1 MLKEKAKAQL
11 LNWLGLKVKV
21 FTMPPGNGGEY
32 PWLIRTQVG
41 DFYTQRHIDYLISTQ
56 NEKTARWWLWMK
68 ISFVLHALEA
78 VAIIALYLILK

>member
-11 LNWLGLKVKV
+11 LHWLGIELEV

-56 NEKTARWWLWMK
+56 NEKTARCWLWMK

-78 VAIIALYLILK
+78 IAIIALYLILK

>member
-11 LNWLGLKVKV
+11 CKWLGVELKV

-56 NEKTARWWLWMK
+56 NEKTARLWIWLK
-68 ISFVLHALEA
+68 ISFVLHGLEA
-78 VAIIALYLILK
+78 ALIALSFV